1 MQMLLFLSEIALY
14 FSLKCRDFKT
24 HRTAQG
30 TLKCSNAPGQLEAT
44 CTWLLAVGCATL
56 STELIPLCP
65 CSSSPFGNASNEH
78 QTM

>member
-30 TLKCSNAPGQLEAT
+30 TLKCGSLRWGAR
-44 CTWLLAVGCATL
+44 
-56 STELIPLCP
+56 
-65 CSSSPFGNASNEH
+65 H
-78 QTM
+78 